1 MRPHYSW
8 TAGKSVWVLQ
18 RKYLIIMATIIIV
31 NIIIIIVVVVVAVVI
46 IILFIIGFT
55 IISTIFIHHNGSI
68 RYLIIRHFLS
78 YWGYFGGKMRNLERW
93 SSHNFLWWARSQTVT
108 NTWRSYTCV
117 RGLARKTDRDF
128 FSNHGRGKQASLC
141 DMNSKL
147 ARFRQCERLSQ
158 QRSRDSTCFLLLW
171 GKQSWKVR
179 YEYLLC
185 KKRVSNKTDMARQAN
200 SL

>member
-31 NIIIIIVVVVVAVVI
+31 NIIIIIVVVIVAVVI

-68 RYLIIRHFLS
+68 RYLIIRHFFLS

-128 FSNHGRGKQASLC
+128 FSNHGRGKQTSLC

-158 QRSRDSTCFLLLW
+158 QRSRDSTCFLLHW
-171 GKQSWKVR
+171 SKQSWKVR

-185 KKRVSNKTDMARQAN
+185 KKRVSNKTDMAR
-200 SL
+200 

>member
-31 NIIIIIVVVVVAVVI
+31 NIIIIIVVVIVAVVI

-68 RYLIIRHFLS
+68 RYLIIRHFFLS

-93 SSHNFLWWARSQTVT
+93 SSHNFLRWARSQTVT

-128 FSNHGRGKQASLC
+128 FSNHGRGKQTSLC

-179 YEYLLC
+179 YEYLLR
-185 KKRVSNKTDMARQAN
+185 KKRVSNKTDMAR
-200 SL
+200 

>member
-18 RKYLIIMATIIIV
+18 RKYLIIMAT
-31 NIIIIIVVVVVAVVI
+31 IIIVVVVVAVVI

-93 SSHNFLWWARSQTVT
+93 SSHNFLWWTRSQTVT

-185 KKRVSNKTDMARQAN
+185 KKRVSNKTDMAR
-200 SL
+200 